1 MRGWA
6 VRTQVLDAQAMLSS
20 MKATLKHY
28 APLIV
33 LVAIALFP
41 FGWLTHLSP
50 VADRLGDVFFPNE
63 AAHAVGHALIF
74 AAIGAALLLAFPLL
88 RRRPALYFAVV
99 LAVALGQEAF
109 QLLYKRRPV
118 VVNDITDIG
127 TDLVAATLVLALW
140 YLWSREQRRRA
151 S

>member
-1 MRGWA
+1 
-6 VRTQVLDAQAMLSS
+6 MLGT
-20 MKATLKHY
+20 MKATLKPY
-28 APLIV
+28 VPLIA

-50 VADRLGDVFFPNE
+50 IADRLGDFFFPNE

-74 AAIGAALLLAFPLL
+74 AAIGAALLVAFPGL
-88 RRRPALYFAVV
+88 RSRPVLYFAVV

-118 VVNDITDIG
+118 VLNDLTDIG
-127 TDLVAATLVLALW
+127 TDLVAAALVMAMW
-140 YLWSREQRRRA
+140 YRWSRERRRR
-151 S
+151 SF